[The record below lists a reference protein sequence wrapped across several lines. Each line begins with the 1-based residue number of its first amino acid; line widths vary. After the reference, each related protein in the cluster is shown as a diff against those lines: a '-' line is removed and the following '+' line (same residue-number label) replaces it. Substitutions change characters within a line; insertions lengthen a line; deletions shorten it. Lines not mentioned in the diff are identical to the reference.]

1 MLTLARGVLRA
12 NLVAVDALDR
22 KAFVGLIGAELGCQ
36 CQLGR
41 ARARARAQAQGARR
55 LTSTNALWTS
65 SKGGA
70 GMLVPGVCFGVA
82 FGLAIGRG

>member
-1 MLTLARGVLRA
+1 VLTLARGVLRA

-22 KAFVGLIGAELGCQ
+22 EAFVGLIGAELGCQ

-41 ARARARAQAQGARR
+41 AQAQAQGVRR

-65 SKGGA
+65 SRGGA

>member
-22 KAFVGLIGAELGCQ
+22 EAFIGLIGAELGCQ
-36 CQLGR
+36 CQLG
-41 ARARARAQAQGARR
+41 RARARAQAQGARR